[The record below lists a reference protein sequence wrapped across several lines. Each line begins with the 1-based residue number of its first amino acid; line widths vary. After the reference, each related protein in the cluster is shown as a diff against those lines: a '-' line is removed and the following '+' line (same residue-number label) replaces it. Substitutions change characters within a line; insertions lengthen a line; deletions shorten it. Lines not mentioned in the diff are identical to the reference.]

1 MRNSN
6 PKNFAALLK
15 KYEAEK
21 FYLNPDV
28 YIETLARD
36 MNSNRTYLSAYLHK
50 ERGTSFT
57 AYVNDLRLQ
66 EAMPLLEKGTKRAS
80 EIAFLVGFSSEYTFR
95 RIFKEKM
102 GCTPR
107 EYSIKM
113 RKA

>member
-1 MRNSN
+1 MNINKRITITFSKI
-6 PKNFAALLK
+6 KN
-15 KYEAEK
+15 EK

-107 EYSIKM
+107 EYSLKM

>member
-1 MRNSN
+1 MRNSK

-28 YIETLARD
+28 YIE
-36 MNSNRTYLSAYLHK
+36 
-50 ERGTSFT
+50 GTSFT

-107 EYSIKM
+107 EYSLKM

>member
-1 MRNSN
+1 MRNSK

-21 FYLNPDV
+21 FYLNPG
-28 YIETLARD
+28 
-36 MNSNRTYLSAYLHK
+36 TYLSAYLHK

-107 EYSIKM
+107 EYSLKM